1 MEEYNS
7 SNEVMQTRI
16 LIPYDLIIHVVAP
29 FLFSK
34 KESCIKD
41 KYQSSELIFAD
52 KEIYQNLKRY
62 LPKNCIKHQ
71 LQFFNKTICP
81 FHEPNR
87 FLLASLFLKSSP
99 SENRFFH
106 PSKNDKIVSKIISQ
120 RLLSKK
126 MTVLFE
132 GTPVK
137 VLGEC
142 CSGAGI
148 RYEIESDEEIET
160 RTKKEIAEEKA
171 EIAAKLLID
180 EEEKI
185 KRKGKKGHNKK
196 RKKRNKKRI
205 N

>member
-1 MEEYNS
+1 MLNPQISENQYKNT
-7 SNEVMQTRI
+7 NEVIQTRI
-16 LIPYDLIIHVVAP
+16 LIPYDVIIHVVAP

-99 SENRFFH
+99 SENTFFH
-106 PSKNDKIVSKIISQ
+106 PSKDDKTVSKIISE

-126 MTVLFE
+126 MTDLFE

-137 VLGEC
+137 VLDEC
-142 CSGAGI
+142 CSGTGI
-148 RYEIESDEEIET
+148 RY
-160 RTKKEIAEEKA
+160 
-171 EIAAKLLID
+171 
-180 EEEKI
+180 KI
-185 KRKGKKGHNKK
+185 KKKK
-196 RKKRNKKRI
+196 RSNRR
-205 N
+205 